1 MATIYDIARHVGVSA
16 GTVSR
21 ALSRPEK
28 VLPAT
33 RARIEQAAAELGYVP
48 NAVARTLKT
57 QRSGRILITVPD
69 IGNPFF
75 ARILKGAEEAAQAA
89 GYAVLVGDTQHQP
102 EREERYAQML
112 PRNEAD
118 GMIVLG
124 HRLPPTARA
133 IVGRRGPGAPVVNGC
148 EFDPA
153 LGIPS
158 VHIDNAAAARAAMEH
173 LYGLGHRRVAVVGG
187 PPDNPLHRQ
196 RLEGARAA
204 ARAHACLQELV
215 VAPGDFSVES
225 GHAAATALLDPA
237 PVATAAFCFSD
248 QMALGM
254 LAACRER
261 GIRVPED
268 FSIVGFDDLASSRYL
283 SPPLTTISQPMHE
296 IGARAVKLLLAILDA
311 SEVPYQQTLDFRLV
325 VRGSTASPAGRADA
339 RRRASSPAS
348 GRRNASIRARP
359 GGGGGRGTPRG

>member
-1 MATIYDIARHVGVSA
+1 MATIHDIARRVGVSA

-33 RARIEQAAAELGYVP
+33 RERIEQAAAALGYVP

-75 ARILKGAEEAAQAA
+75 AQILKGAEEAAQAA
-89 GYAVLVGDTQHQP
+89 GYAVLLGDTQHQP

-112 PRNEAD
+112 PRKEAD

-124 HRLPPTARA
+124 HRLPPTARGMVNRHGA
-133 IVGRRGPGAPVVNGC
+133 TAPVVNGC
-148 EFDPA
+148 EFDPS

-158 VHIDNAAAARAAMEH
+158 VHIDNAAAARTAMEH
-173 LYGLGHRRVAVVGG
+173 LYALGHERIAVVGG
-187 PPDNPLHRQ
+187 PADNPLHRQ

-204 ARAHACLQELV
+204 ARARGCLRGLSVE
-215 VAPGDFSVES
+215 PGDFSVES
-225 GHAAATALLDPA
+225 GHAAASRLLARSPA
-237 PVATAAFCFSD
+237 PTAAFCFSD
-248 QMALGM
+248 QMALGV
-254 LAACRER
+254 LAGCRDL

-268 FSIVGFDDLASSRYL
+268 FSIVGFDDLAWSRYL
-283 SPPLTTISQPMHE
+283 SPPLTTISQPMRE
-296 IGARAVKLLLAILDA
+296 IGVRTVNLLLAILDA
-311 SEVPYQQTLDFRLV
+311 TEVPHQQTLDFNLV
-325 VRGSTASPAGRADA
+325 VRGSTAPPPVGAAG
-339 RRRASSPAS
+339 
-348 GRRNASIRARP
+348 G
-359 GGGGGRGTPRG
+359 

>member
-33 RARIEQAAAELGYVP
+33 RERIEQAAAALGYVP

-75 ARILKGAEEAAQAA
+75 AQILKGAEEAAQAA
-89 GYAVLVGDTQHQP
+89 GYAVLLGDTQHQP
-102 EREERYAQML
+102 EREEHYAQML

-133 IVGRRGPGAPVVNGC
+133 IVSRHGATAPVVNGC

-173 LYGLGHRRVAVVGG
+173 LYGLGHRRIAVVGG

-196 RLEGARAA
+196 RLEGATSA
-204 ARAHACLQELV
+204 ARERGWLDLLTV
-215 VAPGDFSVES
+215 VPGDFSVES
-225 GHAAATALLDPA
+225 GHAAAVALFGRAPA
-237 PVATAAFCFSD
+237 ASAAFCFSD

-261 GIRVPED
+261 GIRVPQD

-283 SPPLTTISQPMHE
+283 SPPLTTVSQPMRE
-296 IGARAVKLLLAILDA
+296 IGVGAVNLLLAILDA
-311 SEVPYQQTLDFRLV
+311 AEVPRQQTLDFSLM
-325 VRGSTASPAGRADA
+325 VRGSTAAPAGRAD
-339 RRRASSPAS
+339 
-348 GRRNASIRARP
+348 
-359 GGGGGRGTPRG
+359 